1 MKNYFSIKIIKYFLI
16 SFFVL
21 TIVDGQEIKKDG
33 KTPKTFTYDEA
44 LEMLKARD
52 AQWEGK
58 LAKADSLIESQKV
71 TIADSEK
78 VISELEEY
86 AKVEEVLSE
95 AKSKQIQ
102 LLQARDKSN
111 EELIK
116 TLQPKWYEN
125 KYLWFVMGAIPAYNI
140 GKIVGKL

>member
-1 MKNYFSIKIIKYFLI
+1 MKLIKYI
-16 SFFVL
+16 SICLLL
-21 TIVDGQEIKKDG
+21 TVSNSQTILKDG
-33 KTPKTFTYDEA
+33 EKVTTFTYDEA

-52 AQWEGK
+52 AQWESK
-58 LAKADSLIESQKV
+58 LAKADSLIEMYKYGEEMYED
-71 TIADSEK
+71 TI
-78 VISELEEY
+78 VELEEY
-86 AKVEEVLSE
+86 AKVDSVLSA

-116 TLQPKWYEN
+116 TLEPKWYEN
-125 KYLWFVMGAIPAYNI
+125 QYLWLGIGFILGKIF

>member
-1 MKNYFSIKIIKYFLI
+1 MRIIMKILKYFVI
-16 SFFVL
+16 IFFAMSMADSQG
-21 TIVDGQEIKKDG
+21 IQKGGKK
-33 KTPKTFTYDEA
+33 PESFTYDEA

-71 TIADSEK
+71 
-78 VISELEEY
+78 VISDGEKLIAELEEY
-86 AKVEEVLSE
+86 SKVEEVLSE

-102 LLQARDKSN
+102 LLQSREKAN

-116 TLQPKWYEN
+116 TLEPKWYEN
-125 KYLWFVMGAIPAYNI
+125 QYLWLGIGFIL
-140 GKIVGKL
+140 GKI

>member
-1 MKNYFSIKIIKYFLI
+1 MLKYFLI
-16 SFFVL
+16 AFFAL
-21 TIVDGQEIKKDG
+21 SILEGQEIRKDG
-33 KTPKTFTYDEA
+33 EKPSTFTYDEA

-78 VISELEEY
+78 LILELEEY
-86 AKVEEVLSE
+86 SKVESVLSE
-95 AKSKQIQ
+95 AKSKQIT
-102 LLQARDKSN
+102 LLKERDKTN

-125 KYLWFVMGAIPAYNI
+125 TYLWLGIGFIL
-140 GKIVGKL
+140 GKI

>member
-1 MKNYFSIKIIKYFLI
+1 MKNYFSIKIIKYFII

-58 LAKADSLIESQKV
+58 IEKADSLIASQKV
-71 TIADSEK
+71 VITDQEK
-78 VISELEEY
+78 LIEKHEEQ
-86 AKVEEVLSE
+86 AKVDVLILA
-95 AKSKQIQ
+95 AKDKQIN
-102 LLQARDKSN
+102 LLKARDEMN
-111 EELIK
+111 EKMAKLVK
-116 TLQPKWYEN
+116 PKWYEN
-125 KYLWFVMGAIPAYNI
+125 QYLWLVVGFIF
-140 GKIVGKL
+140 GKI

>member
-1 MKNYFSIKIIKYFLI
+1 MKVLKYFLI
-16 SFFVL
+16 FFFSL
-21 TIVDGQEIKKDG
+21 SMADGQKIKKDG
-33 KTPKTFTYDEA
+33 KTPTTFTYDEA

-58 LAKADSLIESQKV
+58 LAKADSLIESQKIV
-71 TIADSEK
+71 IADGEK
-78 VISELEEY
+78 LITELEEY
-86 AKVEEVLSE
+86 SKVESVLSD

-102 LLQARDKSN
+102 LLQSRDKTN

-125 KYLWFVMGAIPAYNI
+125 QYLWLVI
-140 GKIVGKL
+140 GLILGKV

>member
-1 MKNYFSIKIIKYFLI
+1 MKYLWVLLLSIPL
-16 SFFVL
+16 L
-21 TIVDGQEIKKDG
+21 GQEIQKDG
-33 KTPKTFTYDEA
+33 KTPTSFTYDEA

-86 AKVEEVLSE
+86 SKVESVLSE
-95 AKSKQIQ
+95 AKSKQIA
-102 LLQARDKSN
+102 LLKEREKTN

-125 KYLWFVMGAIPAYNI
+125 QYLWLGIGFIL
-140 GKIVGKL
+140 GKI

>member
-1 MKNYFSIKIIKYFLI
+1 MKILKYFVI
-16 SFFVL
+16 IFFAMSMADSQG
-21 TIVDGQEIKKDG
+21 IQKGGKK
-33 KTPKTFTYDEA
+33 PESFTYDEA

-71 TIADSEK
+71 
-78 VISELEEY
+78 VISDGEKLIAELEEY

-102 LLQARDKSN
+102 LLQARDKTN

-125 KYLWFVMGAIPAYNI
+125 KYIWLGIGLVL
-140 GKIVGKL
+140 GKI

>member
-52 AQWEGK
+52 AQWESK
-58 LAKADSLIESQKV
+58 LSKADSLIESQKV
-71 TIADSEK
+71 TISDCETLVVK
-78 VISELEEY
+78 LEEQ
-86 AKVEEVLSE
+86 AKFDTLVLL
-95 AKSKQIQ
+95 AQKKQID
-102 LLQARDKSN
+102 LLKSRDEAN
-111 EELIK
+111 EKLVKLVE
-116 TLQPKWYEN
+116 PKWYEN
-125 KYLWFVMGAIPAYNI
+125 QYLWLVI
-140 GKIVGKL
+140 GFIFGKL